1 MATVLQRATLRP
13 VETVTHREMRNRSGE
28 ILRRVEAGES
38 VLVSN
43 NGRLAALIVPV
54 GGDPLDG
61 LIARGEARPART
73 GSDALADI
81 TRAVS
86 PVSTRE
92 LLDDSRGRW

>member
-1 MATVLQRATLRP
+1 M
-13 VETVTHREMRNRSGE
+13 ETVTHREMRNRSGE

-38 VLVSN
+38 VRVTN
-43 NGRLAALIVPV
+43 NGHLAALIVPA

-73 GSDALADI
+73 GTDSLAAI
-81 TRAVS
+81 ARVAS
-86 PVSTRE
+86 PVTSRQ